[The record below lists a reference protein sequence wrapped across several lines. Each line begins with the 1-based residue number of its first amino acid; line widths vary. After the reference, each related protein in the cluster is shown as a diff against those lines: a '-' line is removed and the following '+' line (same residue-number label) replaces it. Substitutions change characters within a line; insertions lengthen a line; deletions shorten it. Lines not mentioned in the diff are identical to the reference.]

1 MRINCG
7 FISVRRNL
15 LDRASLVVDPDGIS
29 NRVLGLSDGT
39 TRGGHLLEARV
50 FPRLEAVVTEAPA
63 RLRPARLR
71 KVMRSDFG
79 IALIDLD
86 WSESRPSEPPTPAAV
101 LGTVHQKN
109 RPSVAQAANADGAAV
124 PSGSYPLSSMSR
136 LWRLLCHWTRPARH
150 MPVATS
156 WSYQS
161 RSQCSKWRGARAART
176 TAARLPPP
184 DYRRRALLGARGVS
198 RCGFM
203 PLFRRYRDE
212 NA

>member
-1 MRINCG
+1 M
-7 FISVRRNL
+7 
-15 LDRASLVVDPDGIS
+15 
-29 NRVLGLSDGT
+29 
-39 TRGGHLLEARV
+39 

-136 LWRLLCHWTRPARH
+136 LWRLLCHWTRPRVTCRSRR
-150 MPVATS
+150 PGLTS
-156 WSYQS
+156 RGRNV
-161 RSQCSKWRGARAART
+161 RSGVVPAPPG
-176 TAARLPPP
+176 LPPP
-184 DYRRRALLGARGVS
+184 DYRRRTTAAGPYSVQGGFPVAVLCRFFGGIATRMPEYTEKARKS
-198 RCGFM
+198 
-203 PLFRRYRDE
+203 
-212 NA
+212 